1 MNFLFPAVI
10 IFIVSVSVIEL
21 LLHMVRKARHPNRDK
36 VKKRLKKALSSKEQK
51 ETADILRKRVLSEV
65 PTFHQIL
72 SQINGVERL
81 DRLLQQANVKYP
93 IGVFVLLST
102 LLGIIGFIVAVGMTK
117 NYLISAI
124 MMFCFSALPFFYL
137 RIKKKRRVEKFQKQ
151 LPDGLELMARALKAG
166 HAFTSGMKL
175 AADEFDDPLG
185 PEFENTIDMINFGV
199 SVPDALKKMASRI
212 DCPELKYFVVSVILQ
227 KETGGNLAEIIENL
241 AELIRKRFK
250 LEDKVKTLAAEGKL
264 SAIILIA
271 LPIFVV
277 IFLRFS
283 NPDYI
288 NTLVVDPIGRVV
300 AGVCV
305 LLMGI
310 VVIIIKKMVNIK
322 V

>member
-1 MNFLFPAVI
+1 M
-10 IFIVSVSVIEL
+10 IEL
-21 LLHMVRKARHPNRDK
+21 LLYVIRKARHPNRER
-36 VKKRLKKALSSKEQK
+36 VKKRLKKAVSNKEQK
-51 ETADILRKRVLSEV
+51 ETADILKKRILSEV

-102 LLGIIGFIVAVGMTK
+102 LLGIIGFTAGVGMTK
-117 NYLISAI
+117 NYLISAVI
-124 MMFCFSALPFFYL
+124 MFCFSGLPFFYL
-137 RIKKKRRVEKFQKQ
+137 SIKKKRRVEKFQKQ
-151 LPDGLELMARALKAG
+151 LPDALELMARALKAG

-227 KETGGNLAEIIENL
+227 KETGGNLAEIIESL

-250 LEDKVKTLAAEGKL
+250 LQDKVKTLAAEGKL

-310 VVIIIKKMVNIK
+310 GVIIIKKMVNIK

>member
-1 MNFLFPAVI
+1 VI
-10 IFIVSVSVIEL
+10 IFIISISVIEL
-21 LLHMVRKARHPNRDK
+21 LLYVIRKARHPNRER
-36 VKKRLKKALSSKEQK
+36 VKKRLKKTLSGKEQK
-51 ETADILRKRVLSEV
+51 ETADILRRRVLSEV

-102 LLGIIGFIVAVGMTK
+102 LLGIIGFIAGVGMTK
-117 NYLISAI
+117 NYLISVI
-124 MMFCFSALPFFYL
+124 IMFCFIGLPFFYL
-137 RIKKKRRVEKFQKQ
+137 RIKKKSRVEKFQKQ

-227 KETGGNLAEIIENL
+227 KETGGNLAEIIESL

-250 LEDKVKTLAAEGKL
+250 LQDKVKTLAAEGKL

-271 LPIFVV
+271 LPVCVV

-288 NTLVVDPIGRVV
+288 NTLVVDPIGRIV

-310 VVIIIKKMVNIK
+310 GVIIIKKMVNIK

>member
-1 MNFLFPAVI
+1 M
-10 IFIVSVSVIEL
+10 IEL
-21 LLHMVRKARHPNRDK
+21 LLYMIRKARHPNRDK
-36 VKKRLKKALSSKEQK
+36 VKKRLKKALSNKEQK
-51 ETADILRKRVLSEV
+51 GTADILRKRVLSEV

-102 LLGIIGFIVAVGMTK
+102 LLGIIGFIVSVGMTK

-137 RIKKKRRVEKFQKQ
+137 RIKKTRRVEKFQKQ

-241 AELIRKRFK
+241 AELIRKRFQ

-310 VVIIIKKMVNIK
+310 GVIIIKKMVNIK